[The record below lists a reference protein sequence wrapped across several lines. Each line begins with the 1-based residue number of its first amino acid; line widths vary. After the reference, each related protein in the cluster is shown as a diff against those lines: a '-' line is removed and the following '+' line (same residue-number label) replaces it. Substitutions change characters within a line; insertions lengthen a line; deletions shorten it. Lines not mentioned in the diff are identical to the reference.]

1 MRSKHTLNNYRKE
14 TFLPTIMDRG
24 YLAIEK
30 DPLGKN
36 IRKRAKALYPKL
48 MEKYVG
54 PQVPE
59 EIVKK
64 MEEIIAR

>member
-1 MRSKHTLNNYRKE
+1 MCLREFKNYKKE

-30 DPLGKN
+30 DPLAKN

-48 MEKYVG
+48 MAKYVG
-54 PQVPE
+54 PQVPAD
-59 EIVKK
+59 IVKK